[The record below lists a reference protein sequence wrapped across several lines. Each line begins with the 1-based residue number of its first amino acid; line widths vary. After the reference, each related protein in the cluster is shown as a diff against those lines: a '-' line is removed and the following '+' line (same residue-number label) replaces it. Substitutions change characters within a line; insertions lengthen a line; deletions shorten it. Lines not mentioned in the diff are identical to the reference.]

1 MNRTEFLAKVQ
12 KVTGLSDE
20 KMKKLGK
27 ILDEHIPVGK
37 TNKEK
42 IIFSLKKE
50 LGMSE
55 KDADKLYNDIA
66 GIFTQETA
74 GKIKGAFEQF
84 GEMFTK

>member
-1 MNRTEFLAKVQ
+1 MNRAEFLEKIQ
-12 KVTGLSDE
+12 KTTGLTDE
-20 KMKKLGK
+20 KIDKLNK
-27 ILDEHIPVGK
+27 ILEDHIPVGK

-66 GIFTQETA
+66 KIFTEETA
-74 GKIKGAFEQF
+74 DKVKGALSEFVD
-84 GEMFTK
+84 MFK

>member
-1 MNRTEFLAKVQ
+1 LEKIQ
-12 KVTGLSDE
+12 KTTGLTDE
-20 KMKKLGK
+20 KIDKLNK
-27 ILDEHIPVGK
+27 ILEDHIPVGK

-66 GIFTQETA
+66 KIFTEETA
-74 GKIKGAFEQF
+74 DKVKGALSEFVD
-84 GEMFTK
+84 MFK